1 MEKDKKNI
9 KIIFNVE
16 GLDTSTTVPTPSCL
30 IFYTKNTILHHLNIL
45 IPASTLKGN
54 GCFTVYG
61 FLEKN
66 FDYLY
71 TLLED
76 NSETTTSEI
85 IEDTFKNK
93 EIFKSIKNKIITILR
108 KQKINNF
115 LS

>member
-1 MEKDKKNI
+1 MEIDKKNI

-16 GLDTSTTVPTPSCL
+16 GLNTSTTVPTPSCL
-30 IFYTKNTILHHLNIL
+30 LFYSKNNILYHVNIL

-54 GCFTVYG
+54 NCYTVYA

-66 FDYLY
+66 YDYLY
-71 TLLED
+71 TLLEE
-76 NSETTTSEI
+76 NSELTTTEV

-93 EIFKSIKNKIITILR
+93 EIFKSIKNKILTILR